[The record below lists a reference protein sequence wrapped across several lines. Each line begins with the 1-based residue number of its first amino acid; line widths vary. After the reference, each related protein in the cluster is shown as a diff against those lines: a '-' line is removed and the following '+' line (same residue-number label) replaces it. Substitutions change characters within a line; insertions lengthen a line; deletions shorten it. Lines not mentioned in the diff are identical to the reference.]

1 LADEELVRSGNIP
14 RIYSREIWKREG
26 FDAHG

>member
-1 LADEELVRSGNIP
+1 MSAKLVRSGNIP